1 MVWPPE
7 QAYCFHIRLTGI
19 LLTKKP
25 LRGEAWICYVLKK
38 LLLSFV
44 CCLYYSTIYDCKGTL
59 QFEANLAFVRYVTN

>member
-1 MVWPPE
+1 MVLPPE

-44 CCLYYSTIYDCKGTL
+44 CCHACTIVQFMIVKVHYSLKRALRLYGM
-59 QFEANLAFVRYVTN
+59 